1 MLDNIASRLHSA
13 ISSRGFYRFI
23 LVFFVFEAGFI
34 ALTAAYPQA
43 FDEQFHFGLIKLY
56 SHYWLPFFS
65 HQPANANQ
73 FGEVARSPS
82 YLYHYLMSFPYRF
95 IALFIKKMS
104 YQIVILRLIDIAL
117 FTWGLV
123 LFKKLLVRTKLSEGV
138 ANLIILIFILIPIV
152 PQLAGQ
158 INYDDLLVPLV
169 ALICLLSFNMIDQ
182 IKHSTLKFRTTLSM
196 LMLAGFT
203 SLVKFAFLPIFLA
216 ILCFFTVYLF
226 YFKRAKIKAIF
237 SNFVL
242 DFKKQSLIA
251 KVLLI
256 GGLLVATAMFSET
269 YFVNLA
275 VYHSVNPSCSSV
287 ISKQACKSY
296 YVWSTNNARHM
307 EVVNDLKTPSENF
320 IVYGFQ
326 WVYWMWY
333 RLFFAVNGKHSHY
346 TNYPPLPFPS
356 AVALVVGIVGFIA
369 LIKYRKQLF
378 KTNAYSTLLLTA
390 SVFYIVALMVQGY
403 STYQFTD
410 VLENMNGRYL
420 LPILLLAGA
429 LFAKALSLA
438 FKRLGHRKV
447 LVAVLVVILFLEG
460 GGIFTYIARSNKNW
474 YWQNPKVVKINKVA
488 KKITHSFVI
497 KGKKTYDTSFWF
509 FN

>member
-23 LVFFVFEAGFI
+23 LVFFIFEAGWI

-65 HQPANANQ
+65 HQPPNANQ

-82 YLYHYLMSFPYRF
+82 YLYHYLMSFPYRL
-95 IALFIKKMS
+95 ITLFVKNMA
-104 YQIVILRLIDIAL
+104 YQIVILRLIDIGL

-123 LFKKLLVRTKLSEGV
+123 LFKKLLIRTKLSNGV
-138 ANLIILIFILIPIV
+138 ANLIILIFTLIPIV

-158 INYDDLLVPLV
+158 INYDDLLIPLV
-169 ALICLLSFNMIDQ
+169 ALTCLLCFNMIDQ
-182 IKHSTLKFRTTLSM
+182 IKRSTLKSKTTLGM

-216 ILCFFTVYLF
+216 ILCFFIVYIF
-226 YFKRAKIKAIF
+226 YFQRTKIKTLFNSFIT
-237 SNFVL
+237 

-251 KVLLI
+251 KILLI
-256 GGLLVATAMFSET
+256 GGLLLATSMFSET

-287 ISKQACKSY
+287 ISKQDCKSY
-296 YVWSTNNARHM
+296 YVWRSNQSRHM
-307 EVVNDLKTPSENF
+307 EVVDNLKVPSENF

-346 TNYPPLPFPS
+346 TNYPPLPIPS
-356 AVALVVGIVGFIA
+356 AIALVVGLVGLIA
-369 LIKYRKQLF
+369 LIKYRRQLF
-378 KTNAYSTLLLTA
+378 KANAYSTLLLTA
-390 SVFYIVALMVQGY
+390 SVFYIFALMAQGY
-403 STYQFTD
+403 STYLFTD

-420 LPILLLAGA
+420 LPIILLASA

-438 FKRLGHRKV
+438 FKRLGHLKV
-447 LVAVLVVILFLEG
+447 LVAVIVVILFLEG

-474 YWQNPKVVKINKVA
+474 YWHNTKVVKINKVA

-497 KGKKTYDTSFWF
+497 KGKKTYTTSVWF